1 MEILLMNI
9 KLTERDVLQ
18 FLKRLNAIINAED
31 FNLDDNFILIK
42 NSKEPIEFSTP
53 YTLIDLEYD
62 VDDVVREL
70 SSLRVSDFS
79 EARLD
84 ADDPNPPIL
93 MIFGKKINNR
103 EIYIKIK
110 NRESEDLHQ
119 VICVS
124 FHYSQWE
131 MMYPYKN

>member
-1 MEILLMNI
+1 MNI

-18 FLKRLNAIINAED
+18 FLKRLNAIINAKN

-42 NSKEPIEFSTP
+42 NRKEPIEFSTP

-93 MIFGKKINNR
+93 MIFGKKINDR

-110 NRESEDLHQ
+110 NRESDDLHQ